1 MRAVLERDED
11 MASIGTRHPLLGR
24 YRAGVTADGTLTGV
38 QLEIYLNGGF
48 SHDLSLGVSEADGSV
63 VEHQI
68 GNK

>member
-38 QLEIYLNGGF
+38 HIEIFLNAGC
-48 SHDLSLGVSEADGSV
+48 SHDLSLGVSAAGMP
-63 VEHQI
+63 QWN
-68 GNK
+68 GLL